1 MLLLHLCI
9 GVSVNLTQMD
19 YMILEGAGMI
29 SIGVIFGAL
38 QSQVAIELSAVPGTA
53 SG

>member
-1 MLLLHLCI
+1 M
-9 GVSVNLTQMD
+9 NLTQMD
-19 YMILEGAGMI
+19 YMISEDAENI